1 MIILFAIVVIVSFAY
16 IHDTLIVAMK
26 NPGCKLQKQQIVT
39 CGPKFFFLIFYGK
52 RSNLSMGMK
61 FSQGN
66 FHELLNDKLMTST
79 IV

>member
-1 MIILFAIVVIVSFAY
+1 MWSKI
-16 IHDTLIVAMK
+16 
-26 NPGCKLQKQQIVT
+26 
-39 CGPKFFFLIFYGK
+39 FFLDFYGK

-66 FHELLNDKLMTST
+66 LPELLNNKLMTST

>member
-1 MIILFAIVVIVSFAY
+1 MWFKI
-16 IHDTLIVAMK
+16 
-26 NPGCKLQKQQIVT
+26 
-39 CGPKFFFLIFYGK
+39 FFLDFLWE

-66 FHELLNDKLMTST
+66 FPELLNDKLMTST

>member
-1 MIILFAIVVIVSFAY
+1 MYYVFILTS
-16 IHDTLIVAMK
+16 TNK
-26 NPGCKLQKQQIVT
+26 KEKLQKQQIVT
-39 CGPKFFFLIFYGK
+39 CGPKFFFLIFYGE

-66 FHELLNDKLMTST
+66 FPELLNDKLMTST